1 MFDLPGRLRRSR
13 TSARRSPDDR
23 GRDSLKAR
31 VEALEEEMQETRRL
45 NRRLAELMDVVEEL
59 LVPLS
64 QQDHE
69 RVEAYLASNTVRL
82 DAGRFEGGQVEG
94 GQVEGGRVEGGQ
106 RDDRPERG

>member
-1 MFDLPGRLRRSR
+1 MFDLPDRLRRSR
-13 TSARRSPDDR
+13 ASVSR
-23 GRDSLKAR
+23 GRAGGSLAAR

-69 RVEAYLASNTVRL
+69 RVEAYLASNTMRL
-82 DAGRFEGGQVEG
+82 DAGRFEDQPAEDPSAAGTRGQ
-94 GQVEGGRVEGGQ
+94 QRPGRG
-106 RDDRPERG
+106 